1 MIDALAPDQ
10 SAREPAAAPSERA
23 PWMEKPSLLATIAR
37 NAVLMFVVVI
47 VALPFVSVL
56 ATSFAGYEDILQSGG
71 LVLFPLHPT
80 LKAYSNVLQNG
91 NVSHAILVSV
101 GVTLVGT
108 FVSVTLTTAMAYG
121 LSRSFRGSRVFLF
134 TALFTLLFVP
144 GIVPSYLVVKQ
155 LGLLNNYAS
164 LIAPVAINA
173 FNLVVLRQFFM
184 AIPRELTDSARVDGA
199 GNLRILMSIV
209 LPLSTPAL
217 AVVSL
222 FYAVSYWNAYF
233 NALLYLNEPSTWP
246 LQLIVRLYVLQGV
259 GSGQLASDSQPLV
272 AQSVQMA
279 VVIVATLPILVVYP
293 FLQRYF
299 TKGVLTGAIK
309 G

>member
-1 MIDALAPDQ
+1 MF
-10 SAREPAAAPSERA
+10 
-23 PWMEKPSLLATIAR
+23 LLA
-37 NAVLMFVVVI
+37 
-47 VALPFVSVL
+47 AL
-56 ATSFAGYEDILQSGG
+56 I
-71 LVLFPLHPT
+71 
-80 LKAYSNVLQNG
+80 
-91 NVSHAILVSV
+91 
-101 GVTLVGT
+101 
-108 FVSVTLTTAMAYG
+108 
-121 LSRSFRGSRVFLF
+121 
-134 TALFTLLFVP
+134 TLLFVP
-144 GIVPSYLVVKQ
+144 GIIPSYLVVKQ

-184 AIPRELTDSARVDGA
+184 GIPRELLDSARVDGA
-199 GNLRILMSIV
+199 GDLRMLVSIV
-209 LPLSTPAL
+209 LPLSKPAL

-222 FYAVSYWNAYF
+222 FYAVSYWNAFF
-233 NALLYLNEPSTWP
+233 NALLYLNEPATWP

-259 GSGQLASDSQPLV
+259 GSGGAASDSQPLV

-299 TKGVLTGAIK
+299 TRGVLTGAIK

>member
-1 MIDALAPDQ
+1 
-10 SAREPAAAPSERA
+10 
-23 PWMEKPSLLATIAR
+23 MEKPSRLATIAR
-37 NAVLMFVVVI
+37 GAVLVLVVII
-47 VALPFVSVL
+47 VALPFVSVI
-56 ATSFAGYEDILQSGG
+56 ATSVASDEDILRTGG
-71 LVLFPLHPT
+71 LVLVPLHPT
-80 LKAYSNVLQNG
+80 FKAYTNIFQNG
-91 NVSHAILVSV
+91 IVSHAIVVSV
-101 GVTLVGT
+101 AITLVGT
-108 FVSVTLTTAMAYG
+108 LVSMTLTTAMAYG
-121 LSRSFRGSRVFLF
+121 LSRSFRGSRVFLL

-184 AIPRELTDSARVDGA
+184 GIPHELLDSARVDGA
-199 GNLRILMSIV
+199 GDLRMLLQIV
-209 LPLSTPAL
+209 LPLSKPAV

-222 FYAVSYWNAYF
+222 FYAVSYWNAF
-233 NALLYLNEPSTWP
+233 FQALLYLNEPATWP

-259 GSGQLASDSQPLV
+259 GSGQLASESEPLV
-272 AQSVQMA
+272 AQSLQMA
-279 VVIVATLPILVVYP
+279 VVVVATLPILLVYP

-299 TKGVLTGAIK
+299 TRGVLTGAIK

>member
-1 MIDALAPDQ
+1 MIETRGL
-10 SAREPAAAPSERA
+10 RSERA
-23 PWMEKPSLLATIAR
+23 PWMERPTPLGSFARGATL
-37 NAVLMFVVVI
+37 VLVVLI

-56 ATSFAGYEDILQSGG
+56 ATSVASDEDILQTGG
-71 LVLFPLHPT
+71 MVLVPLHPT
-80 LKAYSNVLQNG
+80 FNAYRTIFQNG
-91 NVSHAILVSV
+91 IVSHAIWVSVGITLIGTLVSV
-101 GVTLVGT
+101 A
-108 FVSVTLTTAMAYG
+108 LTTAMAYG
-121 LSRSFRGSRVFLF
+121 LSRRFRGSRVFLL
-134 TALFTLLFVP
+134 TALFTMLFVP

-173 FNLVVLRQFFM
+173 FNMVVLRQFFM
-184 AIPRELTDSARVDGA
+184 DIPRELIDSARVDGA
-199 GNLRILMSIV
+199 GELRILMSIV
-209 LPLSTPAL
+209 LPLAKPAL

-222 FYAVSYWNAYF
+222 FYAVSYWNAFF
-233 NALLYLNEPSTWP
+233 NALLYLNEQSTWP

-259 GSGQLASDSQPLV
+259 GSGQLAAQGAPLV

-299 TKGVLTGAIK
+299 TRGVLTGAIK